1 MLHDRRQRLVDLR
14 SRALEHTGGG
24 GLNGPAQST
33 LGGEVKEEWAGTGTC
48 RRERLGGEWVAGLEQ
63 CSDPLARSAETSEL
77 RGCICVVFKELS
89 LPDSSGN
96 LKCSL
101 KQSHL

>member
-14 SRALEHTGGG
+14 SRTLEHKGGG

-33 LGGEVKEEWAGTGTC
+33 LGGEVKGCRPTTTMTKLVKNTEEWAGAGTC

-63 CSDPLARSAETSEL
+63 CSDPLARSLSRAFRAEGL
-77 RGCICVVFKELS
+77 
-89 LPDSSGN
+89 
-96 LKCSL
+96 
-101 KQSHL
+101 HLCCFQRT

>member
-24 GLNGPAQST
+24 GLKGPAQST
-33 LGGEVKEEWAGTGTC
+33 LGGEVKGCRPTQLVKNTEKWTGAGTC

-63 CSDPLARSAETSEL
+63 CSDPLARIL
-77 RGCICVVFKELS
+77 RGAFRAEGL
-89 LPDSSGN
+89 
-96 LKCSL
+96 
-101 KQSHL
+101 HLCCFQRT